1 MSGFERLLSYMRAV
15 SKSKNDQGLRFE
27 QLIKKFFLVS
37 PLYSQLYENVWLWNE
52 FPYNG
57 NKHDYGIFRTCYQA
71 ARSTN
76 NCDCR

>member
-1 MSGFERLLSYMRAV
+1 MYLRIKIKEQYTMKVGIVVAEFERLLSYMRAV
-15 SKSKNDQGLRFE
+15 GKSKNDQGIRFE

-57 NKHDYGIFRTCYQA
+57 NKHD
-71 ARSTN
+71 
-76 NCDCR
+76 